1 MNLMNV
7 QSVGNVRNAVGKYGK
22 VMCIVHG
29 SVKTFGRV
37 P

>member
-1 MNLMNV
+1 MNLMTAP
-7 QSVGNVRNAVGKYGK
+7 SVGNVRNAGERCGK

-29 SVKTFGRV
+29 SVKTFGLA